1 MLLPDL
7 PLIRVLLDFPPGRTD
22 APALLQALEETG
34 LSPLEAAHLVRAL
47 LPGGTLSL
55 QALRLLPSPP
65 PASLEAWRKRLPPS
79 APADARFLLNRRPLL
94 ALLAGAL
101 HLRRAGFSLPE
112 PSSLPAPKPPV
123 PRGWHLAVVQGLPFH
138 QAYREALRLAEAA
151 AHHQK
156 LRGIHLATLTRLGA
170 VRAYQVLL
178 ARWEG
183 MEARPKN
190 LPSSF
195 SNRGASRVPEL
206 LAPFTASPV
215 DVVLRGVTGV
225 TDAPLRLLAFALKA
239 VVLPVPLDSPRLY
252 AALRVYLAW
261 RGALDLP
268 TVLVAPFAS
277 PRVLAGLL
285 PNLPLPPSLP
295 AGVALFG
302 EGEPIL
308 IPLTREAAPSRRTT
322 WILPSVEEA
331 QGAYDSLPGVPEG
344 NPPLFRRTPEGQAML
359 VHGSLRLDV
368 LLAREEAFLTSDLVI
383 GTESALLEA
392 VSARNRLKNPGLA
405 ALLHA
410 LAEGEVEP
418 LWPEPFPRR
427 RPEAQYALLRDTWQA
442 SPSPRALLALWD
454 RGEFADWRREKEEE
468 IAPRLVPPE
477 RWPES
482 WRPEALLREGPQSIL
497 LLEEDLE
504 ALKGVRVPA
513 YRLNELPEDQILA
526 KLERVRAYV
535 VASLPVDPDLG
546 WQPQRG

>member
-7 PLIRVLLDFPPGRTD
+7 PLIRVLLDFPPGQAD
-22 APALLQALEETG
+22 APALLQALEETR

-55 QALRLLPSPP
+55 QALRLLPALS
-65 PASLEAWRKRLPPS
+65 PASLEVWRKRLPPS
-79 APADARFLLNRRPLL
+79 APADARFLLDRRPLL

-123 PRGWHLAVVQGLPFH
+123 PQGWHLAVVQGLPFH

-151 AHHQK
+151 AHQGK
-156 LRGIHLATLTRLGA
+156 LHGVHLATLTRLGA
-170 VRAYQVLL
+170 VRAHQVLL
-178 ARWEG
+178 TRWEG
-183 MEARPKN
+183 MEARPGS
-190 LPSSF
+190 LPGSF
-195 SNRGASRVPEL
+195 SNGGASRVPEL

-225 TDAPLRLLAFALKA
+225 ADAPLRLLAFALKA

-261 RGALDLP
+261 RRALNLP

-285 PNLPLPPSLP
+285 PDLPLPPSLP

-308 IPLTREAAPSRRTT
+308 LPLTREAAPSRRTT
-322 WILPSVEEA
+322 WILPSMEEA
-331 QGAYDSLPGVPEG
+331 QVVYDSLPGVPEG
-344 NPPLFRRTPEGQAML
+344 DPPLFRRTPEGRAML
-359 VHGSLRLDV
+359 FHGSLRLDV
-368 LLAREEAFLTSDLVI
+368 LLAREEAFLASDLLI

-392 VSARNRLKNPGLA
+392 ASARNRLKNPGLA

-410 LAEGEVEP
+410 LAEGEAEP

-442 SPSPRALLALWD
+442 SPSPSALLALWG
-454 RGEFADWRREKEEE
+454 REEFADWRREKEEE

-482 WRPEALLREGPQSIL
+482 WRPEALLREGPQSIF

-526 KLERVRAYV
+526 KLGQGRAYV

-546 WQPQRG
+546 WQPQRR